1 MKETKQIKTADIDL
15 FNDIQNGVTLIDFNA
30 DWCSPCL
37 QQRPIL
43 RKVAEFFKDRV
54 QILDINVDQCPEPAM
69 SLSIT
74 SIPTLIVFK
83 SGYEFERFIG
93 IQTEET
99 ISKSIEDALT
109 ET

>member
-1 MKETKQIKTADIDL
+1 MRDTKGIETKERDFYKHL
-15 FNDIQNGVTLIDFNA
+15 QNGVTLIDFNA
-30 DWCSPCL
+30 DWCHPCQ

-43 RKVAEFFKDRV
+43 EKIAKYFKNRV
-54 QILDINVDQCPEPAM
+54 RILDINVDHRPDPAI
-69 SLSIT
+69 SLGIT

-83 SGYEFERFIG
+83 SGHEYKRFIG

>member
-1 MKETKQIKTADIDL
+1 MRDTKGIETKERDIFKHL
-15 FNDIQNGVTLIDFNA
+15 QNGVTLIGFKA
-30 DWCSPCL
+30 DWCNPCQ

-43 RKVAEFFKDRV
+43 KIVAEHFEDRV
-54 QILDINVDQCPEPAM
+54 QILDINVDQCPEPAI
-69 SLSIT
+69 SLGVT

-83 SGYEFERFIG
+83 SGYEYKRYIG